1 MSRRGSVGRVAAA
14 PPTRT
19 EPAPASVAAAPY
31 QQDLD
36 AERLGWYEFVGIV
49 RSLTPEECLVPGYYE
64 DPYWTIRDLAAH
76 IGTWLAE
83 AEVQLERM
91 IERDLRGPR
100 DRYRRAERHVP
111 RGHARPAVGGLLR
124 VQANAARS
132 RVLTEW
138 FGQPGAGR
146 GGRMVDPQVGVRA
159 PDVST
164 WPRLRTWAAELRAR
178 RPPSSR
184 IIRSGWSGRTPLTRE
199 LVTVT
204 RPHRATRATGSSQPR
219 RTARRR
225 SPKQRSAPTMASGR
239 DGTPSI

>member
-1 MSRRGSVGRVAAA
+1 MAAA
-14 PPTRT
+14 PRTRT

-49 RSLTPEECLVPGYYE
+49 RSLTPEECLVPGYDE

-91 IERDLRGPR
+91 IGET
-100 DRYRRAERHVP
+100 YE
-111 RGHARPAVGGLLR
+111 GHAIDIDGRNATFLEAMRDQPWEVCW

-138 FGQPGAGR
+138 FGQP
-146 GGRMVDPQVGVRA
+146 A
-159 PDVST
+159 PDAEAAWWIRKSGSEHYVEHL
-164 WPRLRTWAAELRAR
+164 PRLRTWAAELRAR
-178 RPPSSR
+178 RPPSS
-184 IIRSGWSGRTPLTRE
+184 G
-199 LVTVT
+199 
-204 RPHRATRATGSSQPR
+204 
-219 RTARRR
+219 
-225 SPKQRSAPTMASGR
+225 
-239 DGTPSI
+239 